1 VSKSKLIYVETTIP
15 SFYYNNRKDDANLA
29 RQRWTQKWW
38 DECVQKRNVV
48 TSFAV
53 IQELEDSGYPA
64 EKRAK
69 CLAMLQAVPLLA
81 EIPEIQPIVKS
92 YIAHKVM
99 PKDPSGDA
107 LHLAIASFYGCEF
120 LVTWNCYHLAN
131 PLKEGHIHRINDRL
145 GLPTPIMT
153 TPMNLLGEL
162 YEF

>member
-1 VSKSKLIYVETTIP
+1 MSKLIYIETTIP
-15 SFYYNNRKDDANLA
+15 SFYFNTRKDNANVA

-38 DECVQKRNVV
+38 DESVPKQNVV
-48 TSFAV
+48 TSYAV
-53 IQELEDSGYPA
+53 IQELEDSGYPP

-81 EIPEIQPIVKS
+81 ETPEIQPIVRS

-107 LHLAIASFYGCEF
+107 LHLAIASFYACEF
-120 LVTWNCYHLAN
+120 LVTWNCIHLAN
-131 PLKEGHIHRINDRL
+131 PLKAGHIHRINDRL
-145 GLPTPIMT
+145 GLSTPIMT

-162 YEF
+162 YEL

>member
-1 VSKSKLIYVETTIP
+1 MGKLVYIETTIL
-15 SFYYNNRKDDANLA
+15 SFYFNTRKDNANVA

-38 DECVQKRNVV
+38 DESVLKRNVV
-48 TSFAV
+48 TRYAV
-53 IQELEDSGYPA
+53 LQELEDSGYPT

-81 EIPEIQPIVKS
+81 ETPEIQPIVQS

-107 LHLAIASFYGCEF
+107 LHLAIASFYACEF
-120 LVTWNCYHLAN
+120 LVTWNCIHLAN
-131 PLKEGHIHRINDRL
+131 PLKAGHIRRINDRL
-145 GLPTPIMT
+145 GLSTPIMT

-162 YEF
+162 YEL